1 MVSMRRRR
9 VPADISVMPIH
20 VDAATFGFWYR
31 ATLTSDQMAAGA
43 VGIIQRL
50 FASATRRSVGDGVC
64 LFATSHDPRA
74 RRLRENAADGVTPA
88 ADAVFFSPASVRL
101 VPHLIAY
108 YAAQP
113 SHPPDRSRAALLV
126 GTAADWDLLPWVHH

>member
-1 MVSMRRRR
+1 MS
-9 VPADISVMPIH
+9 
-20 VDAATFGFWYR
+20 GLWYR
-31 ATLTSDQMAAGA
+31 AALTNEQIDGGA

-50 FASATRRSVGDGVC
+50 FTYATKPAIDGQGIC
-64 LFATSHDPRA
+64 LFATSHDTRVV
-74 RRLRENAADGVTPA
+74 RLREDAADDTTMD

-113 SHPPDRSRAALLV
+113 SHPPDRCRAALLV
-126 GTAADWDLLPWVHH
+126 GSLVDWDLLPWVNH

>member
-1 MVSMRRRR
+1 MSG
-9 VPADISVMPIH
+9 I
-20 VDAATFGFWYR
+20 WYC
-31 ATLTSDQMAAGA
+31 ASLTNEQIAAGA

-50 FASATRRSVGDGVC
+50 FTYSTRRVVDDHGIC
-64 LFATSHDPRA
+64 LFATSHDTRA
-74 RRLRENAADGVTPA
+74 GRLRENAEDDDLLD
-88 ADAVFFSPASVRL
+88 ADAVYFSPASVRL

-126 GTAADWDLLPWVHH
+126 GTIADWELLPWADH